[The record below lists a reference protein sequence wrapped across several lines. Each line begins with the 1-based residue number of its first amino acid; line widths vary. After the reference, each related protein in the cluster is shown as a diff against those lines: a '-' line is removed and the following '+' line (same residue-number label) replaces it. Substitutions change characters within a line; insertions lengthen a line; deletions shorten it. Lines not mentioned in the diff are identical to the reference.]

1 MINKLAQAQK
11 RKKRYRERKLIL
23 PYIYFFG
30 RYSRYV
36 GFFQAVR
43 SVLKKTTGGSGGPK
57 HEEKIELR
65 H

>member
-1 MINKLAQAQK
+1 MKPETGVTALSKVFALAVPAPDAIQI
-11 RKKRYRERKLIL
+11 RDD
-23 PYIYFFG
+23 
-30 RYSRYV
+30 V